1 MTKALRSLDQ
11 WLPRRSAAPRPE
23 TPAEKPD
30 LLRAA
35 AEAGVKQ
42 TKDGTAF
49 LRALSRAVG
58 DRTDP
63 RVAVL
68 VSPGR
73 RARELSDVL
82 QSAYADARVSRVEV
96 PDDWSRVH
104 ASLAAAGPFDV
115 IVDDARR
122 GRVRHRAAV
131 FRRAFLHL
139 ESGGVTGSISVVH
152 ALMRAD
158 LVDEYRLFVYP
169 GCR

>member
-1 MTKALRSLDQ
+1 MSKALRSLDQ
-11 WLPRRSAAPRPE
+11 WLPRRSPAPRPE
-23 TPAEKPD
+23 TPAQRPD
-30 LLRAA
+30 LVRAA

-49 LRALSRAVG
+49 LRALSRGVG
-58 DRTDP
+58 DRSDP

-82 QSAYADARVSRVEV
+82 QTAYPDAGVARIEV
-96 PDDWSRVH
+96 PGDWSQVH

-122 GRVRHRAAV
+122 GRVRHRTTV

-139 ESGGVTGSISVVH
+139 DNGGVY
-152 ALMRAD
+152 
-158 LVDEYRLFVYP
+158 LVRDFAM
-169 GCR
+169 